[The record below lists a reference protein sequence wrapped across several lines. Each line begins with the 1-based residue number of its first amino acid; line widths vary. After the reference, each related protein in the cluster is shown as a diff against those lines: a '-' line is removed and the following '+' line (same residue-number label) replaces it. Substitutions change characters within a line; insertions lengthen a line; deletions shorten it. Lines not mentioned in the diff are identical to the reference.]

1 MKHKDKKNCC
11 NIEYNY
17 LKKGTKMKHFKA
29 LEKAL
34 NYKFKQD
41 DLITEAL
48 THKSYKRPY
57 NNERLE
63 FLGDAV
69 LDLIVGEYLFKKFP
83 KEDEGVLSKIR
94 ASLVNEKGFTR
105 LALEINVGDAILI
118 SSAEENNNGRTKPS
132 LLSNAFEAIIGAI
145 YLESGI
151 EVASRVSIALIENS
165 YETIDLNSLSKDFKT
180 TLQELTQADFGETPT
195 YKMIR
200 SFGPDHKKEFEI
212 AIELQNKTIASAIG
226 KSKKEA
232 QQRAAE
238 IALKTLRGEPS

>member
-1 MKHKDKKNCC
+1 
-11 NIEYNY
+11 
-17 LKKGTKMKHFKA
+17 MKHFKA

-34 NYKFKQD
+34 SYQFKRD

-48 THKSYKRPY
+48 THKSYKKPY

-94 ASLVNEKGFTR
+94 ASLVNEKGFTK
-105 LALEINVGDAILI
+105 LALNIDLGESLLI
-118 SSAEENNNGRTKPS
+118 SGAEENNYGRTKPS

-145 YLESGI
+145 YLESGLETAAEI
-151 EVASRVSIALIENS
+151 SIRLIENA

-180 TLQELTQADFGETPT
+180 TLQELTQADFGETPN
-195 YKMIR
+195 YKLVR
-200 SFGPDHKKEFEI
+200 AFGPDHQKEFEI
-212 AIELQNKTIASAIG
+212 AVELQNRIIASAIG
-226 KSKKEA
+226 RSKKEA
-232 QQRAAE
+232 QQKAAE
-238 IALKTLRGEPS
+238 IALRTLRGEN

>member
-1 MKHKDKKNCC
+1 MKH
-11 NIEYNY
+11 
-17 LKKGTKMKHFKA
+17 LKS

-34 NYKFKQD
+34 DYKFKQD

-69 LDLIVGEYLFKKFP
+69 LDLIVGEYLFTKF
-83 KEDEGVLSKIR
+83 KNEDEGVLSKIR

-105 LALEINVGDAILI
+105 LAIHIKLGDNLLI
-118 SSAEENNNGRTKPS
+118 STAEENNHGRTKPS
-132 LLSNAFEAIIGAI
+132 LLSNAFEAVIGAI
-145 YLESGI
+145 YLESGLKDAAK
-151 EVASRVSIALIENS
+151 VAIKLIEES

-180 TLQELTQADFGETPT
+180 TLQELTQAEFGETPT
-195 YKMIR
+195 YKLIR
-200 SFGPDHKKEFEI
+200 AFGPDHQKEFEI
-212 AIELQNKTIASAIG
+212 AIELQHKEISKAIG
-226 KSKKEA
+226 RSKKEA

-238 IALKTLRGEPS
+238 IALQKLKGMLS

>member
-1 MKHKDKKNCC
+1 MSR
-11 NIEYNY
+11 
-17 LKKGTKMKHFKA
+17 FKA

-34 NYKFKQD
+34 DYQFKRD

-48 THKSYKRPY
+48 THKSYKKPY

-69 LDLIVGEYLFKKFP
+69 LDLIVGEYLFNKFP

-94 ASLVNEKGFTR
+94 ASLVNEKGFTK
-105 LALEINVGDAILI
+105 LAEEINLGDAILI
-118 SSAEENNNGRTKPS
+118 SSAEENNSGRTKPS

-145 YLESGI
+145 YLESGL
-151 EVASRVSIALIENS
+151 EASAKIAIRLIEES
-165 YETIDLNSLSKDFKT
+165 YEIIDLNSLSKDFKT
-180 TLQELTQADFGETPT
+180 TLQELTQAEFGETPN

-212 AIELQNKTIASAIG
+212 GVELQHKMIASAIG
-226 KSKKEA
+226 RSKKEA

-238 IALKTLRGEPS
+238 IALRRLRGEDE

>member
-1 MKHKDKKNCC
+1 MKH
-11 NIEYNY
+11 
-17 LKKGTKMKHFKA
+17 LKA

-34 NYKFKQD
+34 NYQFKRD

-69 LDLIVGEYLFKKFP
+69 LDLIVGEYLFQKFP
-83 KEDEGVLSKIR
+83 KEDEGLLSKIR
-94 ASLVNEKGFTR
+94 ASLVNEKGFTK
-105 LALEINVGDAILI
+105 LAQSINLGQFILI
-118 SSAEENNNGRTKPS
+118 SSAEENNDGRTKSS

-145 YLESGI
+145 YLESGLDAAARI
-151 EVASRVSIALIENS
+151 SIALIEKN
-165 YETIDLNSLSKDFKT
+165 YETIDLNTLSKDFKT

-195 YKMIR
+195 YKLVR
-200 SFGPDHKKEFEI
+200 AFGPDHKKEFEI
-212 AIELQNKTIASAIG
+212 AIELQNKSIASAIG
-226 KSKKEA
+226 RSKKEA

-238 IALKTLRGEPS
+238 IALRTLKGEP